1 MVTVSRYEYMSM
13 IENGSNTPST
23 PADDEITRLEWASA
37 VARYSYNRRKRL
49 GLTIG
54 RAAELAGMEQSQWV
68 AMENHNWIPE
78 KLSDCQA
85 IAATLEVSWSDFD
98 LVAMLARY
106 AQQRG

>member
-1 MVTVSRYEYMSM
+1 MVTVLMYEYMGI

-37 VARYSYNRRKRL
+37 VARYSYNRRQRL

-68 AMENHNWIPE
+68 AMEECRWVPE
-78 KLSDCQA
+78 ELSVCRA
-85 IAATLEVSWSDFD
+85 IATALQTCWSDFD